1 MRYQLLLDKVFNF
14 DIENYCKDNHL
25 EKQDMIR
32 HLIREEIY
40 RRQSL
45 AKIKSTFS
53 SGTTNAPKRAG
64 KSKND
69 K

>member
-1 MRYQLLLDKVFNF
+1 MRYQLLLDKIVNF
-14 DIENYCKDNHL
+14 DLDNYCIDNHL

-45 AKIKSTFS
+45 SKKKIDQE
-53 SGTTNAPKRAG
+53 PKQTIKARKIMG
-64 KSKND
+64 DNWKG
-69 K
+69 